1 MEAPQRNIWQNI
13 AYYIG
18 LYGIHLS
25 NYGKRLVEY
34 RADTFVAMLGGMAM
48 QGGFLIFLK
57 TIYQRVPQ
65 LNGFNQNE
73 LIFLFG
79 FVTLGREL
87 SRMFLDSPFRLSFI
101 VRRGLL
107 DTFMIRPCSTLFQ
120 IVALDVQVV
129 ASGGALV
136 GLVIMINS
144 LNQMVEMVT
153 PLMIIW
159 LFVAVLC
166 NMLIQYSILMSL
178 STLSFKIPEV
188 SSILLPVCWIY
199 EFNRY
204 PISIFPVA
212 IQGLLTYILP
222 FAISAY
228 YPVAYFLRP
237 LEYPWVPV
245 VLPVLTV
252 FLLSGSIFLWKWGI
266 KHYTSSN
273 A

>member
-1 MEAPQRNIWQNI
+1 MKAPERNIWQTI
-13 AYYIG
+13 YYYIG

-34 RADTFVAMLGGMAM
+34 RADTFVALFGGMAM
-48 QGGFLIFLK
+48 QGGFLIFIR
-57 TIYQRVPQ
+57 TIYERVPQ
-65 LNGFNQNE
+65 LNGFNQTE

-107 DTFMIRPCSTLFQ
+107 DTFIIRPCSTLFQ

-129 ASGGALV
+129 ASGGAIV
-136 GLVIMINS
+136 GLGIMIVT
-144 LNQMVEMVT
+144 LRQMAELVT
-153 PLMIIW
+153 PLMILW
-159 LFVAVLC
+159 LVFAVLC
-166 NMLIQYSILMSL
+166 NMLIQYAILMSL

-188 SSILLPVCWIY
+188 SSVLLPVCWIY

-204 PISIFPVA
+204 PLSIYPAV
-212 IQGLLTYILP
+212 IQGFLTYVLP

-228 YPVAYFLRP
+228 YPVAFFLRP
-237 LEYPWVPV
+237 AEYSWVPL
-245 VLPVLTV
+245 VLPLVTAG
-252 FLLSGSIFLWKWGI
+252 LLSLSLFLWKWGI
-266 KHYTSSN
+266 KRYSSSN

>member
-1 MEAPQRNIWQNI
+1 MKAPERNIFQTI

-18 LYGIHLS
+18 LYGVHLS

-34 RADTFVAMLGGMAM
+34 RADTFVAMFGGMAM
-48 QGGFLIFLK
+48 QAGFLIFIN
-57 TIYQRVPQ
+57 TIYQRVPE
-65 LNGFNQNE
+65 LEGYNRTE

-87 SRMFLDSPFRLSFI
+87 SRVFLDSPFRLSFI

-107 DTFMIRPCSTLFQ
+107 DTFIIRPSSTLFQ
-120 IVALDVQVV
+120 LIALDVQVV
-129 ASGGALV
+129 ASGGAIV
-136 GLVIMINS
+136 GLVVMISS
-144 LNQMVEMVT
+144 LNQMALNVGAG
-153 PLMIIW
+153 MIFW
-159 LFVAVLC
+159 LVVAVLC
-166 NMLIQYSILMSL
+166 NMLIQFAILMSL

-204 PISIFPVA
+204 PIGIFPAV
-212 IQGLLTYILP
+212 IRGFLTFVLP
-222 FAISAY
+222 FAVSAY

-237 LEYPWVPV
+237 DLYPWVPV
-245 VLPVLTV
+245 AVPCLTAALV
-252 FLLSGSIFLWKWGI
+252 GLSLAMWKWGM
-266 KHYTSSN
+266 KHYSSSN

>member
-1 MEAPQRNIWQNI
+1 MEAPQRNIWQI
-13 AYYIG
+13 FVYYIG

-34 RADTFVAMLGGMAM
+34 RGDTFVAIFGGIAM
-48 QGGFLIFLK
+48 QGGFLIFIT
-57 TIYQRVPQ
+57 TIYQRIPQ
-65 LNGFNQNE
+65 LNGFNQTE

-87 SRMFLDSPFRLSFI
+87 SRMFLDSPFRLSFA

-120 IVALDVQVV
+120 LIAVDVQVV

-136 GLVIMINS
+136 GLVIMITT
-144 LNQMVEMVT
+144 LTQLDIVLT
-153 PLMIIW
+153 LPMILWIIE
-159 LFVAVLC
+159 AVLC
-166 NMLIQYSILMSL
+166 NMLIQYSVLMSL

-204 PISIFPVA
+204 PISIYPAV
-212 IQGLLTYILP
+212 IQGMLTYVIP

-237 LEYPWVPV
+237 LEYPWMPV
-245 VLPVLTV
+245 VLPTLTV
-252 FLLSGSIFLWKWGI
+252 LLLTCSLLLWKWGL
-266 KHYTSSN
+266 KHYSSSN